1 MFVGSKPLDLKKK
14 IYYCEVWKWLGPGG
28 PPGLQ
33 IQWRAEDVRGGFDSH
48 ALPPGWFESLKRRI
62 RMFGI
67 GMPELV
73 VILVI
78 VLIIFG
84 AGKLPQIGEGIGKGI
99 RNFRKATTKDQEEI
113 DVTPKKNEEIPE
125 KK

>member
-1 MFVGSKPLDLKKK
+1 MLVGSKPLDFKKK
-14 IYYCEVWKWLGPGG
+14 IYYCGNWKWLGPGG

-33 IQWRAEDVRGGFDSH
+33 IQWRAQEVRGGFDSH
-48 ALPPGWFESLKRRI
+48 ALPPGWFESLKRRQ

-78 VLIIFG
+78 ILIIFV
-84 AGKLPQIGEGIGKGI
+84 AGRLPQIGEGIGKGI
-99 RNFRKATTKDQEEI
+99 RNFRKAPKDEEI
-113 DVTPKKNEEIPE
+113 DV
-125 KK
+125 